1 MHCDRKASNKGVMCG
16 VENTFSESL
25 CRKFSLLVDR
35 SVRIRFVNKIL
46 HACSAGGFFK
56 FLID

>member
-1 MHCDRKASNKGVMCG
+1 M
-16 VENTFSESL
+16 ENTFSESL

-46 HACSAGGFFK
+46 HACSAGVFFK